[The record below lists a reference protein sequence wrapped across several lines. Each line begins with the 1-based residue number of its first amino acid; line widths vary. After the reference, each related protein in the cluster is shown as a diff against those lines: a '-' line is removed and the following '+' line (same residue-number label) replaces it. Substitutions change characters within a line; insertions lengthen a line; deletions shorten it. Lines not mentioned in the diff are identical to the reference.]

1 LAHSVLTD
9 PYFLKKT
16 QILPDLIFKLLY
28 SKLAT
33 PGMIS
38 RLMNF
43 KLHTPYQPTG
53 DQPTAIEKLTTS
65 IQAGNPHQTLLG
77 VTGSGKTF
85 TMANVIANTQK
96 PTLVIAHNKTL
107 AAQLYQELRD
117 FFPENAVSYFV
128 SYYDY
133 YQPEAYIPTTDTY
146 IEKEADI
153 NDEIDKLRLAA
164 TTNLLTR
171 NDVIVVAS
179 VSCIYNL
186 GSPVEYGK
194 NIFRFVEGEVI
205 SPQSFLLRLSQ
216 LQYERS
222 TTDLKRGSFRV
233 KGDNIQIWPAYQ
245 GTALTI
251 ETLENKITKITEIDP
266 TSGQTVAPQMRDP
279 LSQQYTLYP
288 AKHYTMN
295 PKTQDE
301 GIAEIERDLNN
312 RVKEL
317 ENAGK
322 TVEAYRLRQKVTY
335 DLEMIREFGFVNGIE
350 NYSRHFDGRKPG
362 EPPFTLLDYFRE
374 NTKIFN
380 QDSFLTIIDES
391 HMTVPQVRGMFHGDR
406 SRKETLIE
414 YGFRLPSALDNRPL
428 KQHEFLERTPQ
439 NLYVSATPNDWEL
452 QESGEN
458 VAEQLIRPT
467 GLTDP
472 IIELKPTTHQIEDL
486 VIEVIR
492 RKALGQR
499 TLVTTLTKKM
509 AEALT
514 DYLNSPEKID
524 SLLTDFKNRQQLID
538 PETTY
543 QKTEF
548 IPIDQIEIGKLDDS
562 YYVKSDKLASYE
574 LTEYPKVAYLHSDI
588 ETLERSDILDD
599 LRKGKYD
606 VLVGINLLRE
616 GLDLPEVSL
625 VAVLDA
631 DKEGFLRSVTSL
643 VQTMGRAARHKQG
656 KAILFADNMT
666 QSMKKAIEETQ
677 RRREIQ
683 VAYNLQYGITPTGIN
698 KPIRE
703 KLLLR
708 EEKESEK
715 LAKKAKKKGLT
726 IQLSKNDYV
735 DLETVDPEA
744 MTPIEKNKLI
754 KKLDLKMRRAAA
766 DLDFELATILR
777 DKITLL
783 KT

>member
-1 LAHSVLTD
+1 
-9 PYFLKKT
+9 
-16 QILPDLIFKLLY
+16 
-28 SKLAT
+28 
-33 PGMIS
+33 
-38 RLMNF
+38 MNF

-65 IQAGNPHQTLLG
+65 IQSGNPHQTLLG

-245 GTALTI
+245 STALTI

-266 TSGQTVAPQMRDP
+266 TSGQIVTPKMRDP
-279 LSQQYTLYP
+279 LNHQYTLYP

-295 PKTQDE
+295 PQTQDE
-301 GIAEIERDLNN
+301 GIAEIERDLNH

-317 ENAGK
+317 ETAGK

-362 EPPFTLLDYFRE
+362 EPPFTLLDYFTE

-391 HMTVPQVRGMFHGDR
+391 HMTVPQIRGMFHGDR

-428 KQHEFLERTPQ
+428 QQHEFLERTPQ

-452 QESGEN
+452 QQSGNN

-492 RKALGQR
+492 RKMLGQR

-524 SLLTDFKNRQQLID
+524 SLLNDFKNRQQQISPNTD
-538 PETTY
+538 Y
-543 QKTEF
+543 QQHEF
-548 IPIDQIEIGKLDDS
+548 IPIDQIKIGQIADS
-562 YYVKSDKLASYE
+562 FYAKSTTLANYK

-625 VAVLDA
+625 VAILDA

-643 VQTMGRAARHKQG
+643 VQTMGRAARHEQG
-656 KAILFADNMT
+656 RAILFADNMT

-683 VAYNLQYGITPTGIN
+683 VAYNLQYGINPTGIN

-708 EEKESEK
+708 EEKESDK
-715 LAKKAKKKGLT
+715 LAKKAQKKGLT

-777 DKITLL
+777 DKIKQL